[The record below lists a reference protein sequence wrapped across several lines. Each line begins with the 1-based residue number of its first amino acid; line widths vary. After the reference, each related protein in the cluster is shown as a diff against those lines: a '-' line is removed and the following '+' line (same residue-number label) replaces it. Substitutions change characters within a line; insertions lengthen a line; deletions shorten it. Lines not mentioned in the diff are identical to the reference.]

1 MTQKYIISTSI
12 LSADFTRLGEE
23 IAACE
28 SAGADWLH
36 VDVMDGHFVPNITM
50 GPFIVQHCRRAS
62 RLPLDVHLMIEK
74 PERYIEAFA
83 KAGASGLTVHVET
96 CPDLFS
102 TLKQI
107 KALGCWAGVV
117 LNPATPVSAIEPFLG
132 EADLV
137 LVMSVNPGYSGQK
150 FMPETISK
158 VAEVRKQLDVI
169 NSSAWLEVDGGIDHE
184 TLPLMKNAGAT
195 AFVAATAVFK
205 HPGGAPAGIKVLRD
219 TISRP
224 AFGGVEGVSVDSR
237 KSG

>member
-1 MTQKYIISTSI
+1 MKQYVISTSI

-28 SAGADWLH
+28 KAGADWLH

-50 GPFIVQHCRRAS
+50 GPFIVQTCRRVTK
-62 RLPLDVHLMIEK
+62 LPLDVHLMIEK

-96 CPDLFS
+96 CPDLLS

-107 KALGCWAGVV
+107 KSLGCWAGIV
-117 LNPATPVSAIEPFLG
+117 LNPPTPVSAIEPFLG

-158 VAEVRKQLDVI
+158 VASVRKQLDII
-169 NSSAWLEVDGGIDHE
+169 NSSAWLEVDGGINHD
-184 TLPLMKNAGAT
+184 TLLLMKKAGAT

-205 HPGGAPAGIKVLRD
+205 YPEGTQAGIKSLRD
-219 TISRP
+219 VITR
-224 AFGGVEGVSVDSR
+224 
-237 KSG
+237 